1 MNRIIRYIVMVMVW
15 KWKELQLRKEEDCRV
30 LRGKVLVHRVRMK
43 MKNKLEILRRRR
55 FLKELGR

>member
-1 MNRIIRYIVMVMVW
+1 MVW